1 MVTIFPTFDETSTKR
16 KIQPTEYK
24 LGIEAEGDVLGLKDA
39 RFQSPRQLGEILAR
53 EPGCQKCVVKML
65 FRWAS
70 GRPEEPDDQPRIETA
85 LERFRRSGFKFR
97 ELVVATAVSLGGTN
111 LAGLAVGADLRVRPV
126 AGATSP

>member
-1 MVTIFPTFDETSTKR
+1 MTIFATFDETSSKR
-16 KIQPTEYK
+16 KVQPTEYK

-85 LERFRRSGFKFR
+85 LERFRQSGFKFR
-97 ELVVATAVSLGGTN
+97 ELVVATAVSLSATEP
-111 LAGLAVGADLRVRPV
+111 AGLAVGADLRVRP
-126 AGATSP
+126 AARATNP